1 MGEDSRTCCSGPS
14 VHVLEPGEPVLAE
27 NGGLR
32 ASGLLSLFLKLLP
45 WASQTPPDLDR
56 GEGSHASAPWT
67 VTCRVCSAIR
77 SQLRP
82 QLAASWATVYLLCPD
97 AGEVTAGDAVRCEP
111 RTSTS
116 RSGSCAA
123 GVGDPE
129 PVSGALQ
136 GCKIVLRAGSGL
148 WPVDRPRPRMPKP
161 ASVR

>member
-1 MGEDSRTCCSGPS
+1 MGRVGSGQGARALS
-14 VHVLEPGEPVLAE
+14 QRETRSQGQGKTE
-27 NGGLR
+27 NL
-32 ASGLLSLFLKLLP
+32 
-45 WASQTPPDLDR
+45 
-56 GEGSHASAPWT
+56 EGSHGLNAGRRENS
-67 VTCRVCSAIR
+67 
-77 SQLRP
+77 
-82 QLAASWATVYLLCPD
+82 PD